1 MIFLLNKYQMNDIQQ
16 KLFAIISKFYSPKTP
31 VSLDL
36 TLKDDLKLD
45 SLSFTELVVACE
57 DEFGIEIDHPDTQA
71 AETVGDLYNI
81 IVNLVSSN

>member
-1 MIFLLNKYQMNDIQQ
+1 MNDNQQ
-16 KLFAIISKFYSPKTP
+16 RLFAIISKFYSPKTP

-57 DEFGIEIDHPDTQA
+57 DEFGIEIDMDHPDTQA
-71 AETVGDLYNI
+71 ARTVGDLYLGIQRLISAN
-81 IVNLVSSN
+81 

>member
-1 MIFLLNKYQMNDIQQ
+1 MNNIQQ
-16 KLFAIISKFYSPKTP
+16 RLLAIISKFYSPKTP

-36 TLKDDLKLD
+36 KLRDDLKLD

-57 DEFGIEIDHPDTQA
+57 DEFGIEIDMDHLDTQTA
-71 AETVGDLYNI
+71 KSVRDLYNI

>member
-1 MIFLLNKYQMNDIQQ
+1 MNDNQQ
-16 KLFAIISKFYSPKTP
+16 RLFAIISKFYNPKTP

-57 DEFGIEIDHPDTQA
+57 DEFGIEIDMDHPDTQA
-71 AETVGDLYNI
+71 ARTVGDLYSGIQRLISAN
-81 IVNLVSSN
+81 

>member
-1 MIFLLNKYQMNDIQQ
+1 MNDIQQ
-16 KLFAIISKFYSPKTP
+16 RLLAIISKFYSPKTP

-36 TLKDDLKLD
+36 TLRDDLKLD

-57 DEFGIEIDHPDTQA
+57 DEFGIEIDMDHPDTRA

>member
-1 MIFLLNKYQMNDIQQ
+1 MNDIQQ
-16 KLFAIISKFYSPKTP
+16 RLFAIISKFYSPKIP

-57 DEFGIEIDHPDTQA
+57 DEFGIEIDMDHPDTQA
-71 AETVGDLYNI
+71 ASTVGDLYSGIQRLISTN
-81 IVNLVSSN
+81 

>member
-1 MIFLLNKYQMNDIQQ
+1 MNDTQQ
-16 KLFAIISKFYSPKTP
+16 RLFAIISKFYSPNIP

-57 DEFGIEIDHPDTQA
+57 DEFGIEIDMDHPDTQA
-71 AETVGDLYNI
+71 ASTVGDLYSGIQRLISAN
-81 IVNLVSSN
+81 

>member
-1 MIFLLNKYQMNDIQQ
+1 MNDNQQ
-16 KLFAIISKFYSPKTP
+16 RLFAIISKFYSPNTP

-57 DEFGIEIDHPDTQA
+57 DEFGIEIDMDHPDTQA
-71 AETVGDLYNI
+71 ARTVGDLYSGIQRLISAN
-81 IVNLVSSN
+81 

>member
-1 MIFLLNKYQMNDIQQ
+1 MNDIQQ
-16 KLFAIISKFYSPKTP
+16 KLFAIISKFYNPKTP

-36 TLKDDLKLD
+36 TLRDDLKLD

-57 DEFGIEIDHPDTQA
+57 DEFGIEINMDHPDTQA
-71 AETVGDLYNI
+71 ARTVGDLYNI

>member
-1 MIFLLNKYQMNDIQQ
+1 MNDTQQ

-57 DEFGIEIDHPDTQA
+57 DEFGIEIDMDHPDTQA
-71 AETVGDLYNI
+71 ARTVGDLYSGI
-81 IVNLVSSN
+81 QRLISSN

>member
-1 MIFLLNKYQMNDIQQ
+1 MNDIQQ
-16 KLFAIISKFYSPKTP
+16 RLLAIISKFYSPKTP

-36 TLKDDLKLD
+36 TLRDDLKLD

-57 DEFGIEIDHPDTQA
+57 DEFGIEINMDHPDTQA
-71 AETVGDLYNI
+71 ARTVGDLYNI

>member
-1 MIFLLNKYQMNDIQQ
+1 MNDTQQ
-16 KLFAIISKFYSPKTP
+16 KLFAIISKFHSPKTP

-57 DEFGIEIDHPDTQA
+57 DEFGIEIDMDHPDTRNA
-71 AETVGDLYNI
+71 KTVRDLYNGI
-81 IVNLVSSN
+81 LVLTGSN

>member
-1 MIFLLNKYQMNDIQQ
+1 MNDTQQ
-16 KLFAIISKFYSPKTP
+16 RLFAIISKLHKPNIP
-31 VSLDL
+31 VGLDL

-57 DEFGIEIDHPDTQA
+57 DEFGIEIDMDHLDTQTA
-71 AETVGDLYNI
+71 KSVRDLYNI

>member
-1 MIFLLNKYQMNDIQQ
+1 MNNIQQ
-16 KLFAIISKFYSPKTP
+16 RLLAIISKFYSPKTP

-36 TLKDDLKLD
+36 TLRDDLKLD

-57 DEFGIEIDHPDTQA
+57 DEFGIEIDMDHPDTRA
-71 AETVGDLYNI
+71 AEIVGDLYNI

>member
-1 MIFLLNKYQMNDIQQ
+1 MNDNQQ
-16 KLFAIISKFYSPKTP
+16 RLFAIISKFYSPKTP

-57 DEFGIEIDHPDTQA
+57 DEFGIEIDMDHPDTQA
-71 AETVGDLYNI
+71 ARTVGDLYSGI
-81 IVNLVSSN
+81 QRLISSN

>member
-1 MIFLLNKYQMNDIQQ
+1 MNDTQQ

-57 DEFGIEIDHPDTQA
+57 DEFGIEIDMDHPDTQA
-71 AETVGDLYNI
+71 ARTVGDLYSGIQRLISAN
-81 IVNLVSSN
+81 